1 MPAGGYEDALFELKA
16 PSSLHGL
23 TEKVLLARK
32 IAVWYA
38 HAPPTCLRAL
48 PLQRMLTVCMLVRCR
63 SPARMEVRQARRH
76 VEDGRTSALSRCPLR
91 PQASLRQVRSRR
103 AVCPRPSSYVWCCP
117 HANPPLTH
125 ACCICSGA
133 SGLRE
138 RRGGKFEAKSRL
150 AEKRGFQVRLPR
162 PYIST

>member
-63 SPARMEVRQARRH
+63 SLARMELRQARRH
-76 VEDGRTSALSRCPLR
+76 VEHDRASAILR
-91 PQASLRQVRSRR
+91 SSSTASSFVAAGAQSPNRVSAALLVCMVLPACESTPDTCLLHSLRCKWVEGAQARKNQGKIKSGRK
-103 AVCPRPSSYVWCCP
+103 
-117 HANPPLTH
+117 TGF
-125 ACCICSGA
+125 SGA
-133 SGLRE
+133 
-138 RRGGKFEAKSRL
+138 L
-150 AEKRGFQVRLPR
+150 AAP
-162 PYIST
+162 IH